1 MYDPERG
8 WSLSFVGCGF
18 LGFYHVGATRCLSER
33 APHLLRDAR
42 MFFGCSAG
50 SLHIASFLAGVPL
63 DRTIQVLMDLGR
75 AIRRQKLGLLQ
86 PSFSFNKYLRDRL
99 HRELPANIHQLVSG
113 KISVSLTRV
122 SDGKNVLVSDFQSKE
137 EVVDALLCSCFI
149 PFLSGLIPPTFR
161 GERYMDGGA
170 SNNMPFADD
179 KTTITVSPYFG
190 EHDICPKVKSSNFL
204 YVNFTMLSLRLC
216 SANAYLL
223 VRTIHPGEPK
233 VLGEI
238 CLRGYLD
245 TVRFLEEKGI
255 CKRPG
260 PCLNLASEDRDSEAR
275 TNCWENMSLEP
286 PREVVALETKPEE
299 DELLD
304 HLRLSILPWD
314 ESILETLSPKLLIA
328 VREAIKDRGGYMS
341 KICSFMPI
349 RIISYLMLPCT
360 LPVETAVTVL
370 RSLAVWP
377 SDIYDNLRWLWWVTS
392 RVCFRLV
399 ECLLPTSRSLAPASS
414 PQAFPPKPEPDGHCW
429 PSHSSM
435 DLHDYPMDCPVG
447 AKARAAQRSILKS
460 SLTFFSGNQAPSGA
474 GGDSTFPACPA
485 DSSL

>member
-99 HRELPANIHQLVSG
+99 HREFPANIHQLVSG
-113 KISVSLTRV
+113 KISISLTRV

-370 RSLAVWP
+370 R
-377 SDIYDNLRWLWWVTS
+377 R
-392 RVCFRLV
+392 
-399 ECLLPTSRSLAPASS
+399 
-414 PQAFPPKPEPDGHCW
+414 
-429 PSHSSM
+429 
-435 DLHDYPMDCPVG
+435 
-447 AKARAAQRSILKS
+447 
-460 SLTFFSGNQAPSGA
+460 
-474 GGDSTFPACPA
+474 
-485 DSSL
+485 